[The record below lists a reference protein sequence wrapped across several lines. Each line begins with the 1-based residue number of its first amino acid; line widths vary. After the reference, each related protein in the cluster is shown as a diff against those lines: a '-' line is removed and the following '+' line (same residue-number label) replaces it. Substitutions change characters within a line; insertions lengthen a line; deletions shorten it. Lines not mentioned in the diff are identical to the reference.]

1 MKKTGLLLMS
11 IMGLGILVQAQD
23 AENLVENPSF
33 EQMEGKIKKAGGIA
47 VAIGWMSPTSGCCRF
62 IFSKSER
69 RIWNPRKCTRNG
81 SCYGR

>member
-33 EQMEGKIKKAGGIA
+33 EQMEGKIKKN
-47 VAIGWMSPTSGCCRF
+47 RF
-62 IFSKSER
+62 IILKFEIKHN
-69 RIWNPRKCTRNG
+69 ILIKF
-81 SCYGR
+81 

>member
-33 EQMEGKIKKAGGIA
+33 EQMEGKIKKSGGNCSCCGLDVTDIA
-47 VAIGWMSPTSGCCRF
+47 AADL
-62 IFSKSER
+62 FSAKVKEGFGTPS
-69 RIWNPRKCTRNG
+69 NALGSG
-81 SCYGR
+81 SCYGW